1 MRMVALILLAKL
13 FFKELLISL
22 AILTKLT
29 ITSTNKFFFFFF
41 VQRKILVIAYLTM
54 KVKIL
59 AWVNFDFIF

>member
-29 ITSTNKFFFFFF
+29 ITSTNNFFFFF
-41 VQRKILVIAYLTM
+41 RSAE
-54 KVKIL
+54 
-59 AWVNFDFIF
+59 NFGNSLFDYESQDTCLGEF